1 MAAKSGLRCPASG
14 MPKLRDQDEH
24 SRRSQASEVSA
35 MSRREFAK
43 WAGLGLPALVAAGQ
57 SGGFLGNA
65 AEKDWAESIPV
76 LESLKPVLA
85 ASRFVQTVP
94 EKIVEHAGYMAYEEL
109 PLPEWRGLNMIE
121 EDTERTSMFFF
132 VVNSLNFAFT
142 DFDRHVIFQVSYR
155 GRVWWDADAM
165 TACLCRALDEGR
177 PILDG
182 KFLATIS
189 RRDLEEIF
197 RGNVEM
203 PMLDER
209 VKILREVGAT
219 LAEKYQGQFHHFL
232 RQGSRRLYDRGEGI
246 LERLVR
252 EFPSFYDASAYD
264 GKQVIFHKR
273 AQLLLY
279 MLHGRLSARGL
290 FRLEDPERLTAFAD
304 YIVPVALRLM
314 GIFRYAPSLE
324 EKINRRQLI
333 PRHSPEEVE
342 LRAHSLYATTLLRQ
356 EINRR
361 RPPDRQ
367 IITPQVD
374 SRLWT
379 HFHATFWPHHLTITT
394 AY

>member
-1 MAAKSGLRCPASG
+1 M
-14 MPKLRDQDEH
+14 
-24 SRRSQASEVSA
+24 
-35 MSRREFAK
+35 
-43 WAGLGLPALVAAGQ
+43 
-57 SGGFLGNA
+57 GGAF
-65 AEKDWAESIPV
+65 EKDWAAGVAV
-76 LESLKPVLA
+76 LESLKPVIA

-94 EKIVEHAGYMAYEEL
+94 EKIAEHAGYMAYEEL
-109 PLPEWRGLNMIE
+109 PLPEWRASNLME

-132 VVNSLNFAFT
+132 VGNSVNFAFT
-142 DFDRHVIFQVSYR
+142 DFERHVIFEVSYR
-155 GRVWWDADAM
+155 GRIWWDADAM
-165 TACLCRALDEGR
+165 MASLCRALDDGR

-182 KFLATIS
+182 NYLAKI
-189 RRDLEEIF
+189 RRNDLEEIF
-197 RGNVEM
+197 RGNIEM

-219 LAEKYQGQFHHFL
+219 LVEKYQGQFHNFL
-232 RQGSRRLYDRGEGI
+232 REGSRRVYDRGEGI

-252 EFPSFYDASAYD
+252 EFPSFHDASTYE
-264 GKQVIFHKR
+264 GRQVIFHKR

-279 MLHGRLSARGL
+279 MLHGRLSGKGL
-290 FRLEDPERLTAFAD
+290 FRLEDPEGLTAFAD

-314 GIFRYAPSLE
+314 GILRYTPSLE
-324 EKINRRQLI
+324 EKINHRQLI

-342 LRAHSLYATTLLRQ
+342 LRAHSLYATSLLRQ

-379 HFHATFWPHHLTITT
+379 HYHTTFWPHHLTVTT

>member
-1 MAAKSGLRCPASG
+1 M
-14 MPKLRDQDEH
+14 
-24 SRRSQASEVSA
+24 SQRAFG
-35 MSRREFAK
+35 RG
-43 WAGLGLPALVAAGQ
+43 AGPGLPALLAAGQ
-57 SGGFLGNA
+57 TGGLSRGG
-65 AEKDWAESIPV
+65 AEKDWAEGVPV
-76 LESLKPVLA
+76 LESLKPVIA

-94 EKIVEHAGYMAYEEL
+94 ERIAEHAAYMAYEEL
-109 PLPEWRGLNMIE
+109 PLPEWRGLNLLE
-121 EDTERTSMFFF
+121 EDTERTSAFFF
-132 VVNSLNFAFT
+132 VGNCINFAFT
-142 DFDRHVIFQVSYR
+142 DFERHVVFQVSYR
-155 GRVWWDADAM
+155 GRIWWDADAM
-165 TACLCRALDEGR
+165 MACLCRALDEGR

-182 KFLATIS
+182 KFLAAIS
-189 RRDLEEIF
+189 RKDLEEIF
-197 RGNVEM
+197 RGNIEM

-209 VKILREVGAT
+209 VKILREVGAA
-219 LAEKYQGQFHHFL
+219 LVAKYQGRFHNFL
-232 RQGSRRLYDRGEGI
+232 RQGSRRLYDGGEGI

-252 EFPSFYDASAYD
+252 EFTSFYDTSAYD
-264 GKQVIFHKR
+264 GRQVVFHKR

-279 MLHGRLSARGL
+279 MLHGRLGAKGL

-304 YIVPVALRLM
+304 YIVPLALRLM
-314 GIFRYAPSLE
+314 GILGYAPALE

-379 HFHATFWPHHLTITT
+379 HFHATFWPHHLTVTT